1 MHFSAE
7 QTEKPILFYEGDWD
21 LLLVSRFR
29 EVLAS
34 GFRFVIADSQLV
46 EDLVD
51 KARFVELVRDLD
63 LPAPHA
69 QRLSF
74 ASGAASQVLQ
84 LGFPVV
90 VKPLTRQ
97 RATWRSI
104 AVTGTAQE
112 PKAVRV
118 DDEHEMRRLWP
129 RLTESG
135 LDVLV
140 QELVP
145 GPESRIESWHAYA
158 DATGKVVA
166 SFTGKK
172 IRTLPATYGYS
183 SALEITANREVAS
196 LGADLM
202 ARIGLTGVVKFDF
215 KRDDHGRLYLLGINL
230 PALVYSD
237 LTGTARPD
245 VTDARA
251 GVQWCRYRRDV
262 RAAKAAGVPFLRWL
276 AWSLSCEAK
285 SPSLLDD
292 PMPVIRGAL
301 WSRLARPEVA

>member
-1 MHFSAE
+1 
-7 QTEKPILFYEGDWD
+7 
-21 LLLVSRFR
+21 
-29 EVLAS
+29 
-34 GFRFVIADSQLV
+34 
-46 EDLVD
+46 
-51 KARFVELVRDLD
+51 
-63 LPAPHA
+63 
-69 QRLSF
+69 
-74 ASGAASQVLQ
+74 
-84 LGFPVV
+84 
-90 VKPLTRQ
+90 
-97 RATWRSI
+97 
-104 AVTGTAQE
+104 
-112 PKAVRV
+112 
-118 DDEHEMRRLWP
+118 MRRLWP

-215 KRDDHGRLYLLGINL
+215 KRDDHGRLYLLEINPRFNLWHHPGAVAGINL